1 VRARVA
7 TTLVL
12 AAAAIVFSACGT
24 NGPTSSSPSTLRG
37 TITVFAASSLNA
49 SFTAMGTDFQQS
61 HPGTTVQ
68 FNFAGSPT
76 LVAQIQQGAIGDV
89 FASADQP
96 NMQRVVD
103 GGLTAESPLVFAR
116 NDLEIVVRK
125 GNPKHISS
133 LSDLARPGLLVVLCF
148 PGVPCGRYAAQA
160 LQKAGV
166 TVKAASLETD
176 VRAVLSKVALG
187 EADAGIVY
195 VTDVKAAGAGVEG
208 VAIPPAFN
216 VVAEYPIAVL
226 KDSPNSALANAFVGY
241 VLGDGRRALL
251 RYGFTTP

>member
-1 VRARVA
+1 MRARIA
-7 TTLVL
+7 TTLIL
-12 AAAAIVFSACGT
+12 TSAAVAVSACGT
-24 NGPTSSSPSTLRG
+24 SATTSNSASTLSG

-49 SFTAMGTDFQQS
+49 AFTAMGADFQQS
-61 HPGTTVQ
+61 HPRATVQ

-76 LVAQIQQGAIGDV
+76 LVAQLQQGAIGDV

-103 GGLTAESPLVFAR
+103 AGLTAESPLVFAR

-133 LSDLARPGLLVVLCF
+133 LADLSNAGLLVLLCF

-166 TVKAASLETD
+166 TVKPASLETD
-176 VRAVLSKVALG
+176 VKAVLGKVALG

-241 VLGDGRRALL
+241 VLSDGRRTLA
-251 RYGFTTP
+251 RYGFTSP